1 MIMAK
6 AHVSKEFGLSQEKL
20 WAVISDPKRFEEW
33 LTVHT
38 KWKEEPPT
46 ELTKGATMAEVLT
59 IMGMANTIT
68 FTVEEYDAP
77 NSTRFSGTGMA
88 GAKITFTLSV
98 VAQGPDAAVA
108 TVDAEFV
115 SQMMVGA
122 IGGAV
127 ERATT
132 KELTASLDN
141 LEKLVA

>member
-1 MIMAK
+1 MAE
-6 AHVSKEFGLSQEKL
+6 AHVSKEFAVAPEKV

-38 KWKEEPPT
+38 KWKEEPPAV
-46 ELTKGATMAEVLT
+46 LAKGATMAEVLT

-77 NSTRFSGTGMA
+77 NSTRFSGAGMA

-98 VAQGPDAAVA
+98 VAQGPDASVA